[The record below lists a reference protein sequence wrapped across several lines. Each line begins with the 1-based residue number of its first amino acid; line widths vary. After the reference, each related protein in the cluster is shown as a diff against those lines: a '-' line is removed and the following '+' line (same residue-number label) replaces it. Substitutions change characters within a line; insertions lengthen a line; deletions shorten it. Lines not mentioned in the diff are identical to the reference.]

1 MGGET
6 MKQQPLGTSNL
17 NVSNISLGCMRMNHL
32 SVSDAQQV
40 IQHAKEAGI
49 NFFDHADLYGGG
61 DSERIFAEALQLEP
75 IQRED
80 IYLQSKTGIRDGYFD
95 FSKEHILDSV
105 DGSLRR
111 LQTDYLDVLLLHRPD
126 SLMEP
131 EDVAEAFSKLKQTG
145 KVRHFGVSNQ
155 HPGQIELLKKYVD
168 QDLIVNQLQ
177 FGLKHTEMIDRGF
190 QVNMNWDGSFDRE
203 GDVLEYSRLHDMT
216 IQAWSPFQFGH
227 FEGVFVDH
235 ADFPELNKK
244 LEEIAEEKHVT
255 KSAIAIAWILRHP
268 ARIQA
273 IIGSMNPTRIT
284 EIAKASH
291 VQLSRVEWYE
301 LYRAAGNQL
310 P

>member
-1 MGGET
+1 MGGEN
-6 MKQQPLGTSNL
+6 MKQQSLGTSNL
-17 NVSNISLGCMRMNHL
+17 NVSNISLGCMRINHL

-49 NFFDHADLYGGG
+49 NFFDHADMYGGG
-61 DSERIFAEALQLEP
+61 DSERIFAEALQLES

-105 DGSLRR
+105 DGSLQR

-131 EDVAEAFSKLKQTG
+131 EEVAEAFSTLKQSG

-168 QDLIVNQLQ
+168 QELIVNQLQ

-227 FEGVFVDH
+227 FEGVFVNH
-235 ADFPELNKK
+235 PDFPELNKK

-268 ARIQA
+268 AYIQA

-301 LYRAAGNQL
+301 LYQAAGNQL